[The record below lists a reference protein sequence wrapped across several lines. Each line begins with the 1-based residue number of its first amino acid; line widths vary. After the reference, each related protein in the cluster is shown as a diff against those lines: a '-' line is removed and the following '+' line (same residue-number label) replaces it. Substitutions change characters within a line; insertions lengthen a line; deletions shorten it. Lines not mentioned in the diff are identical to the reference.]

1 MSEQIRIL
9 IADDHPLY
17 REGVALTLDSQP
29 DLTVVAQAGS
39 TREAFTLTQQLTP
52 DIVLLDI
59 TLPEEDGLVLAQRV
73 TTTCPTVRIVMLT
86 ASEEE
91 ADLINALKA
100 GAGAGGYVLKGVA
113 AKELINIVRLVAA
126 GGMYI
131 SPGLSN
137 AALFDPARNQ
147 HHDLL
152 EELTDRE
159 RDVLCLVGK
168 GLTNREIG
176 EQLHLA
182 EKTVKH
188 YMTNVLQKL
197 QVRTR
202 VEAAL
207 WVQRNYE
214 NGQMCDE

>member
-1 MSEQIRIL
+1 MSDQIRVL

-29 DLTVVAQAGS
+29 DLTVVAQAGN
-39 TREAFTLTQQLTP
+39 TREAFTLTQQLAP

-73 TTTCPTVRIVMLT
+73 TATCPTVRIVMLT

-100 GAGAGGYVLKGVA
+100 GAGGYVLKGVA
-113 AKELINIVRLVAA
+113 AKELVNIVRLVAA

-152 EELTDRE
+152 AELTERE

-214 NGQMCDE
+214 NGQMCAE

>member
-1 MSEQIRIL
+1 MHDQIRIL
-9 IADDHPLY
+9 VADDHPLY
-17 REGVALTLDSQP
+17 REGVALSLDSQP
-29 DLTVVAQAGS
+29 DLTVVAQAG
-39 TREAFTLTQQLTP
+39 TTHDAFQLTQQQLP
-52 DIVLLDI
+52 DILLLDI

-73 TTTCPTVRIVMLT
+73 TAACPTVRIIMLT
-86 ASEEE
+86 ASEDE
-91 ADLINALKA
+91 ADLVNALKS
-100 GAGAGGYVLKGVA
+100 GAGGYVLKGVA

-152 EELTDRE
+152 GELTERE
-159 RDVLCLVGK
+159 RDVLCLVGR

-214 NGQMCDE
+214 NGQMCEG